1 MLLGAFARDIWFW
14 HLNGKD
20 TIRRTEDIDI
30 SMAFPNWDSF
40 REGSK
45 RLQDIGFTLPD
56 PKCQEK
62 LMDPETRQELDL
74 IPFGG
79 LSEDGKTITW
89 YGDQRQWG
97 IIGFEDSYNAAD
109 LLPLGAP
116 PGAAIRIATLPA
128 IVTLKIMSF
137 YERPAERKKKDG
149 ADIGFISTEYLSVPL
164 HTECLLHG
172 PEKDIMTEVDGDILL
187 AGCSLLGR
195 DMARLASDTTRK
207 KVLEHLAH
215 EMESRSSCILTQ
227 ELKTY
232 TKGNFAKARN
242 LLAHIYEG
250 YQSVCSPKTKL

>member
-1 MLLGAFARDIWFW
+1 MLVGAFARDIWFW
-14 HLNGKD
+14 NLNGKD
-20 TIRRTEDIDI
+20 TIRQTEDIDI

-45 RLQDIGFTLPD
+45 ALQDIGFTVPD
-56 PKCQEK
+56 PTCPEK
-62 LMDPETRQELDL
+62 LIDPETHQKLDL

-79 LSEDGKTITW
+79 LSADGKTIKW
-89 YGDQRQWG
+89 YGDQQPWG
-97 IIGFEDSYNAAD
+97 ILGFEDSYNSAE
-109 LLPLGAP
+109 LLSVGDN
-116 PGAAIRIATLPA
+116 GETIRVATLPA

-215 EMESRSSCILTQ
+215 EMESRSSCILAQ

-232 TKGNFAKARN
+232 TKGNFTKARN

-250 YQSVCSPKTKL
+250 YQSVCSPKTRL